1 MLTAHEF
8 EADDPGLNEILVAG
22 AKAGIP
28 VNVMASGKLP
38 LLLELALRNPDT
50 QVVID
55 HVGLVQPFLPPV
67 PPKPFGD
74 LNNVIACAAA
84 DNVVIKISGAG
95 TLSHQPFPYSDIWDP
110 LSQVFDAF
118 GLDRCMW
125 GTHWTRAVELLNY
138 EQGVEALEGVGVGRA
153 LARRILK
160 NGALPKSEAALQAV
174 VLLNAPGFV
183 RGLMTVAR
191 PFFSRRL
198 VEKINFCGAE
208 STHCIALAR

>member
-67 PPKPFGD
+67 PPEPFGD
-74 LNNVIACAAA
+74 LANVIACAAA

-110 LSQVFDAF
+110 LSQVFEAF

-125 GTHWTRAVELLNY
+125 GTDWTRAVELLNY
-138 EQGVEALEGVGVGRA
+138 EQGVEAF
-153 LARRILK
+153 RITDTL
-160 NGALPKSEAALQAV
+160 SESDRSTLMGGS
-174 VLLNAPGFV
+174 LMKIYKWSPG
-183 RGLMTVAR
+183 
-191 PFFSRRL
+191 
-198 VEKINFCGAE
+198 K
-208 STHCIALAR
+208 